1 VAGGDRSALP
11 SASAGV
17 GPYLDPA
24 PRCGVFSLVE
34 GLIVPLWVFEDG
46 EGIGGTIQPV
56 KT

>member
-1 VAGGDRSALP
+1 
-11 SASAGV
+11 
-17 GPYLDPA
+17 
-24 PRCGVFSLVE
+24 VFSLVE